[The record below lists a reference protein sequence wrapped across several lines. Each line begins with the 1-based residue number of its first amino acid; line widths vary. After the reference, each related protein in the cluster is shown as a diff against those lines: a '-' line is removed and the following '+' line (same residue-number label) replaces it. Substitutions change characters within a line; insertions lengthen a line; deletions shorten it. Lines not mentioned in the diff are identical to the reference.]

1 MSRLATAL
9 LLALLPNLVAAQT
22 FTDASGQI
30 NNSSTLFPLGA
41 AIVDLNRDGRADI
54 YRTGSWYVNEGTSG
68 FTDRRVSMGIEAD
81 NEWGAVFGDIDNDG
95 RVDAYIILPNTGA
108 ILYRQTANGQYDAV
122 PNDGGIDVDD
132 TFVQGS
138 LWFDY
143 DLDGHLD
150 LFVADD
156 LHSTSAV
163 PKSRRRNV

>member
-1 MSRLATAL
+1 
-9 LLALLPNLVAAQT
+9 
-22 FTDASGQI
+22 
-30 NNSSTLFPLGA
+30 
-41 AIVDLNRDGRADI
+41 
-54 YRTGSWYVNEGTSG
+54 
-68 FTDRRVSMGIEAD
+68 MGIEAD

-163 PKSRRRNV
+163 PKSWRRNV